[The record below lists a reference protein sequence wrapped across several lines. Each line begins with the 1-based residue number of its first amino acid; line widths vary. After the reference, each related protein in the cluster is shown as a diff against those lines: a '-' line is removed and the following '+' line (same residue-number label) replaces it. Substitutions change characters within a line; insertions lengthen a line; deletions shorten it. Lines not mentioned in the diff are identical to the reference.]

1 MKQKLSIFLGIV
13 LIGGGAVLTGVTALL
28 APGLPGHFLANLYG
42 GAGLCLAGLVLW
54 LIHPPLS
61 GKALEIDMRETELDR
76 REELLRQKEK
86 ALRQKIAIHYEWLEF
101 PHPSP
106 PDEPSQAPELLPDIA
121 EKDAAVAELIEKKSG
136 VLFENLKK
144 NIYYQDNRFQ
154 PDLLTRDILD
164 LIEQVARVYA
174 PDSRAPLL
182 ETSIENLLR
191 ALNRISLQLLVLLE
205 QLPLNIKEYNMR
217 RAYDTVRKGVR
228 AYEVYKSAEPFIPYM
243 TPLYYLGRLGL
254 GASPMTL
261 GAGWAAGEL
270 LKRGSRKLSAHLAN
284 RYALYLFR
292 ELVYVLGNEAA
303 GIFSPEYRYRDR
315 HWIYGAELT
324 ELIAAF
330 SVSQKMLSAALNE
343 VGKLA
348 LRSEY
353 DRIFLYRCLAAG
365 KSARPERFK
374 AADIFSRDVLE
385 PITERLERFADQ
397 YSQADASA
405 REHWRERLYQR
416 MGLAAEPLDLGARL
430 ASDSPEKK
438 PPPALAQALAYHL
451 DPQEVPRFAYK
462 GVEPENP
469 PPETVS
475 GQGSCWL
482 VGTSRRLLLF
492 ALDKKAESARL
503 LWQGEKAGS
512 LTLERSRGRLKDSC
526 LLIGGRWRFHADQ
539 PLPRLWISGRTWR
552 SYDAHFGPLHRF
564 LDNEA
569 PETREPE
576 DDAQG

>member
-1 MKQKLSIFLGIV
+1 M
-13 LIGGGAVLTGVTALL
+13 TALL
-28 APGLPGHFLANLYG
+28 APELPGHFLANLYG

-61 GKALEIDMRETELDR
+61 GRALDIDMRETELDR
-76 REELLRQKEK
+76 REELLRQREK

-106 PDEPSQAPELLPDIA
+106 LDPASQAPETVPDIA
-121 EKDAAVAELIEKKSG
+121 EKDAAVAELIDKKSA

-154 PDLLTRDILD
+154 PDLLSRDLLD
-164 LIEQVARVYA
+164 LIEEVARVYA
-174 PDSRAPLL
+174 PDSRSPLL

-270 LKRGSRKLSAHLAN
+270 LKRGGRKLSAHLAN

-292 ELVYVLGNEAA
+292 ELVYVLGNESA

-330 SVSQKMLSAALNE
+330 DLSQKMLSAALNE

-365 KSARPERFK
+365 KSARPERFN
-374 AADIFSRDVLE
+374 AAAIFSREVLE
-385 PITERLERFADQ
+385 PITERLENFADQ
-397 YSQADASA
+397 YSQADVSA
-405 REHWRERLYQR
+405 REQWKERLHQR
-416 MGLAAEPLDLGARL
+416 MGLAAAPPDLGTRL
-430 ASDSPEKK
+430 AADSPEKK
-438 PPPALAQALAYHL
+438 PPPALAQALSHHL
-451 DPQEVPRFAYK
+451 APQEAPRFAYK
-462 GVEPENP
+462 GVTPENP
-469 PPETVS
+469 PPDLRS
-475 GQGSCWL
+475 GPGTCWL

-492 ALDKKAESARL
+492 ELDKKAESARL
-503 LWQGEKAGS
+503 LWQGEKTEALS
-512 LTLERSRGRLKDSC
+512 LERSRGRLKDSC
-526 LLIGGRWRFHADQ
+526 LLIGGRWRSRAEP
-539 PLPRLWISGRTWR
+539 PLPRLRIAGRTWR
-552 SYDAHFGPLHRF
+552 GYDAHFGPLHRF
-564 LDNEA
+564 VEDQG
-569 PETREPE
+569 PKTRHP
-576 DDAQG
+576 DDESGQG